1 MFTNSY
7 GEVIEPWKVELIV
20 RRARRWGIAGSDL
33 DDAQQEIVLSLL
45 DFVYDPENLNGASE
59 VTAVTAVI
67 DRRLAMIRRKE
78 TRHLRREER
87 FRAIAVV
94 VDEVLRVTPNA
105 VLDEDDR
112 NLAIDLKSVI
122 EDLSPRARR
131 VCEYLSEG
139 RTLNEIAG
147 LLGIDWRA
155 VRREVDAI
163 RLHLQQSGLGAMT
176 GDFQQP
182 RILA

>member
-1 MFTNSY
+1 MLKNCY
-7 GEVIEPWKVELIV
+7 ADIIEPWKVELIV
-20 RRARRWGIAGSDL
+20 RRARRWGIGCSDL
-33 DDAQQEIVLSLL
+33 EDVQQEIVLSLL
-45 DFVYDPENLNGASE
+45 DFVFDTEKSAGASE

-67 DRRLAMIRRKE
+67 DRRLAMMRRRE
-78 TRHLRREER
+78 TRHLRREQR

-105 VLDEDDR
+105 LLDEDDR
-112 NLAIDLKSVI
+112 NLAIDLRTVI
-122 EDLSPRARR
+122 DELSPRARR

-147 LLGIDWRA
+147 LLSIDWRA

-176 GDFQQP
+176 AETWQAE
-182 RILA
+182 IAS

>member
-45 DFVYDPENLNGASE
+45 DFVYDPENLSGASE

-67 DRRLAMIRRKE
+67 DRRLAMIRRRE

-94 VDEVLRVTPNA
+94 VDEVLRVTPNT

-131 VCEYLSEG
+131 VCECLSEG
-139 RTLNEIAG
+139 RTINEVAG
-147 LLGIDWRA
+147 VLGIDWRV
-155 VRREVDAI
+155 VRREIDAI
-163 RLHLQQSGLGAMT
+163 RLHLHKAGIEERNGESRRT
-176 GDFQQP
+176 G
-182 RILA
+182 IAS

>member
-1 MFTNSY
+1 MLKDCY
-7 GEVIEPWKVELIV
+7 ADIIEPWKVELII
-20 RRARRWGIAGSDL
+20 RRARRWGINSSDL
-33 DDAQQEIVLSLL
+33 EDVQQEIVLSLL
-45 DFVYDPENLNGASE
+45 DFVFDPQHANGASE

-67 DRRLAMIRRKE
+67 DRRLAMIRRRE

-87 FRAIAVV
+87 FRALAVV

-112 NLAIDLKSVI
+112 NLTIDLRTVI
-122 EDLSPRARR
+122 DELSPRARR

-139 RTLNEIAG
+139 RTLNEISG

-176 GDFQQP
+176 GDFQQS